1 MLLGAKK
8 GVDHGFGDEKS
19 KEVPRPEG
27 NYRMTPFGKAVRHLR
42 IEHEMLLGEMAEMLS
57 VSSSYISQVETG
69 KKQIPDGFVEKVAKL
84 FRVTGADLVQLH
96 AEAAKSMSEFRIKVG
111 SGASSRDRVL
121 ANEIAMEF
129 ARLSPDA
136 KEKIQS
142 IMRGKG

>member
-1 MLLGAKK
+1 
-8 GVDHGFGDEKS
+8 
-19 KEVPRPEG
+19 
-27 NYRMTPFGKAVRHLR
+27 MTPFGKAVRHLR
-42 IEHEMLLGEMAEMLS
+42 IEHEMLLGEMADMLG
-57 VSSSYISQVETG
+57 VSSSYISQIETG

-84 FRVTGADLVQLH
+84 FQVVGADLIQLH
-96 AEAAKSMSEFRIKVG
+96 AEAAKSMSEFRINVG
-111 SGASSRDRVL
+111 SAASPKDRIL